1 MAEAQ
6 LIQTESM
13 SHNRNQS
20 RINKD
25 EAELAALMK
34 QLNGEVDE
42 AQEDTES
49 ESSSEEFV
57 EPKVQT
63 ASDTEQKEERK
74 AEASQEDDDAELS
87 SEERN
92 FKKRYGDLRRHIQE
106 KEQEWKLKLEKLEM
120 QLEKAAKNELVLP
133 KTEADIEAWAAKYP
147 DVAGIVEAI
156 ADRKAQER
164 SSDIDKRLSEIEE
177 MRLSA
182 KRQKA
187 EVELMQ
193 LHPDFEQLRQE
204 DAFHD
209 WAEEQPKWVQDAL
222 YENAEDA
229 KAVGRVIDLYKADKG
244 ITTKSNKSSSSD
256 KEAASSVRTKRN
268 TTPNHDDTATYLSE
282 SQVNKMS
289 MKEFEKRMDEIMEA
303 QRTGRFIYDVSKK

>member
-34 QLNGEVDE
+34 QFNGEVDE

-106 KEQEWKLKLEKLEM
+106 KEQEWKLKFEKLEM
-120 QLEKAAKNELVLP
+120 QLDKAAKNELVLP

>member
-106 KEQEWKLKLEKLEM
+106 KEQEWKLKFEKLEM
-120 QLEKAAKNELVLP
+120 QLDKAAKNELVLP

-147 DVAGIVEAI
+147 DVAGIVETI
-156 ADRKAQER
+156 AKKQAQEMFNKADSR
-164 SSDIDKRLSEIEE
+164 LKEFDKLSRETEVV
-177 MRLSA
+177 
-182 KRQKA
+182 KA
-187 EVELMQ
+187 EAQ
-193 LHPDFEQLRQE
+193 
-204 DAFHD
+204 
-209 WAEEQPKWVQDAL
+209 
-222 YENAEDA
+222 
-229 KAVGRVIDLYKADKG
+229 I
-244 ITTKSNKSSSSD
+244 
-256 KEAASSVRTKRN
+256 
-268 TTPNHDDTATYLSE
+268 LSL
-282 SQVNKMS
+282 
-289 MKEFEKRMDEIMEA
+289 IH
-303 QRTGRFIYDVSKK
+303 I

>member
-1 MAEAQ
+1 MSEAQ
-6 LIQTESM
+6 LIETDSL
-13 SHNRNQS
+13 SHARNQS

-34 QLNGEVDE
+34 QLNGETDE
-42 AQEDTES
+42 SEDTEDQP
-49 ESSSEEFV
+49 SSEESV
-57 EPKVQT
+57 EPKVQAT
-63 ASDTEQKEERK
+63 SDTEQKEERK
-74 AEASQEDDDAELS
+74 AEAPKEDDDSELS
-87 SEERN
+87 AEERN
-92 FKKRYGDLRRHIQE
+92 FKKRYGDLRRHVQE
-106 KEQEWKLKLEKLEM
+106 KEQEWKLKFEKLEM
-120 QLEKAAKNELVLP
+120 QLEKAARNELVLP
-133 KTEADIEAWAAKYP
+133 KTEQDIEAWAAKYP

-177 MRLSA
+177 LRLSA

-187 EVELMQ
+187 EAELMQ
-193 LHPDFEQLRQE
+193 MHPDFEQLRQD

-244 ITTKSNKSSSSD
+244 INAKPNKSSSD
-256 KEAASSVRTKRN
+256 KDAAASVRTKRN
-268 TTPNHDDTATYLSE
+268 TTPIDDESGTYFSE

-289 MKEFEKRMDEIMEA
+289 DDEFEKNLKAIQEA
-303 QRTGRFIYDVSKK
+303 QKNKKFIYDVSKK